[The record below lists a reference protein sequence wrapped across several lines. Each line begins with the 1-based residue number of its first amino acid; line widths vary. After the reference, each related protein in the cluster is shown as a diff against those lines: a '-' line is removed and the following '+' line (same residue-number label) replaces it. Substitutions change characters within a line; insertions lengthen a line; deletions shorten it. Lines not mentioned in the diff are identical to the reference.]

1 MKTNINILRIHNG
14 QVIPW
19 NHYLKDDIEGVEIIK
34 RVAPE
39 VVLVKEGC
47 LPFTI
52 NCIFES
58 EEDADI
64 FCRQYSH
71 KTKRSNSKKKS
82 APKQPKKEAVDL
94 FDNIIFV

>member
-1 MKTNINILRIHNG
+1 MKSKINILRIHKG

-19 NHYLKDDIEGVEIIK
+19 EHYLKENIEGVESIK

-39 VVLVKEGC
+39 VVLVKEQC
-47 LPFTI
+47 LPFNI

-64 FCRQYSH
+64 FCEQYSH
-71 KTKRSNSKKKS
+71 KTKRKMNKIKS
-82 APKQPKKEAVDL
+82 APKKPTKEPVEL